1 MLRVIIKSIGK
12 VYLPNYAMTEGEA
25 THVCA
30 ALVQFIP
37 GSIPEI
43 EYKRVEETEEEW
55 RNW

>member
-1 MLRVIIKSIGK
+1 
-12 VYLPNYAMTEGEA
+12 MTEGEA